1 MQIWHLLLAC
11 SILFLLKFWTLKLW
25 LLVYK
30 YIVLGNRG
38 KPGIFCLT
46 YRPHSS
52 SVDCARELFKPLKD
66 SASLRVCNKKNVFL
80 VLSFG
85 FFVSDVISKVG
96 K

>member
-1 MQIWHLLLAC
+1 MLYSFPLEILDFKTLAASLQIYCTWK
-11 SILFLLKFWTLKLW
+11 S
-25 LLVYK
+25 
-30 YIVLGNRG
+30 G